1 MKITAISYDIQIEI
15 KIDENNVI
23 VIENP
28 ILFRE
33 FILELK
39 ELIAGK
45 ECEII
50 ISQNEKI
57 TKAKENM
64 DILIS
69 PLDIDLSGKKVIN
82 KLYSSLKEKA
92 YDEEH
97 YEKTMKL
104 QSDILKYLYELE
116 SDSEYILSI
125 NDMDVLGI
133 FKSFGVEIEDSEE
146 LIEKLDGYIKI
157 ISRLLKC
164 KILVLINFS
173 SYFSQDEISMIQKTA
188 MYEDIR
194 LLFIEACDRIE
205 SNNKIIIDEDQCRI
219 L

>member
-173 SYFSQDEISMIQKTA
+173 SYFSQDEICMIQKTA